1 MNPHNVETF
10 AVSSIRRKG
19 KRRIILT
26 DSSDPSAV
34 KRRTVKIPDYR
45 MRDIKCFIKE
55 YEGTLLISFDAPIV
69 RKVAGVYVIDKVAGS
84 RIAEGVVSELIHMA
98 EGTCNDN

>member
-55 YEGTLLISFDAPIV
+55 YEGTLLISFDAPPYMCGYTMAAGLV
-69 RKVAGVYVIDKVAGS
+69 NELTKVCGDKHGDGS
-84 RIAEGVVSELIHMA
+84 QMA
-98 EGTCNDN
+98 T

>member
-34 KRRTVKIPDYR
+34 KRRTVKIPDDR
-45 MRDIKCFIKE
+45 LRDVRAFIKE

-69 RKVAGVYVIDKVAGS
+69 RKIEGAFVIDKVAGR
-84 RIAEGVVSELIHMA
+84 RIAEGVVSELINITEA
-98 EGTCNDN
+98 TRNAD